1 MVYGLWLNK
10 SATDVSFDMNKL
22 KGFIQ
27 LTRPVNTII
36 CALSVFCGGII
47 GGKPLDYVNEFVA
60 GIRYGEI
67 PLWTARVC
75 FAALSAS
82 FILAAGNAF
91 NDVRDLSCDRI
102 NAPKRPIPSGTVST
116 YSATIF
122 AVILASAGIA
132 LSIPLGLPGITIALF
147 AVVMLAAYDMKL
159 KSVPLLG
166 NTVVACLGGLAFI
179 YGGIAGGSGLRSLLL
194 AVFATLLHLGR
205 ELIKD
210 SCDIQGDSSAGI
222 KTAATKWGAFFTCR
236 LAALVLVILGAAT
249 AIPLISGYFGLVYIT
264 IIVMGVWPALI
275 YSIIVSLKSPS
286 AINLSTAASVL
297 KIAMPVGVAAV
308 LAGFQGW

>member
-1 MVYGLWLNK
+1 MI
-10 SATDVSFDMNKL
+10 KL

-60 GIRYGEI
+60 DIIYGEI

-91 NDVRDLSCDRI
+91 NDVCDLSCDRI

-116 YSATIF
+116 YAATVF

-147 AVVMLAAYDMKL
+147 AVVMLTAYDMKL

-194 AVFATLLHLGR
+194 AFFATLLHLGR

-210 SCDIQGDSSAGI
+210 SCDIQGDSIAGI
-222 KTAATKWGAFFTCR
+222 RTAATKWGAFFTCR
-236 LAALVLVILGAAT
+236 LAALVLVILAAAT
-249 AIPLISGYFGLVYIT
+249 ALPSISGYFGLVYIT

-297 KIAMPVGVAAV
+297 KIAMPVGIAAV

>member
-1 MVYGLWLNK
+1 
-10 SATDVSFDMNKL
+10 MNKL

-47 GGKPLDYVNEFVA
+47 GGKPLDYVNEFA
-60 GIRYGEI
+60 TGFRYGEM
-67 PLWTARVC
+67 PLWAVRVC

-91 NDVRDLSCDRI
+91 NDVRDLPCDRI
-102 NAPKRPIPSGTVST
+102 NAPKRPIPSGMVST
-116 YSATIF
+116 YAATIF
-122 AVILASAGIA
+122 AVILASAGIV

-147 AVVMLAAYDMKL
+147 AVVMLAAYDIKL

-179 YGGIAGGSGLRSLLL
+179 YGGIAGGSGSRSLLL

-210 SCDIQGDSSAGI
+210 SSDIQGDSIAGI
-222 KTAATKWGAFFTCR
+222 KTAATTWGASFTCR
-236 LAALVLVILGAAT
+236 LAALVLVVLAAAT

-275 YSIIVSLKSPS
+275 YSIIISLKSTS
-286 AINLSTAASVL
+286 AINLSTAVL
-297 KIAMPVGVAAV
+297 PRSGTLLSFMS
-308 LAGFQGW
+308 

>member
-1 MVYGLWLNK
+1 
-10 SATDVSFDMNKL
+10 MNKL

-36 CALSVFCGGII
+36 CTLSVFCGGII
-47 GGKPLDYVNEFVA
+47 GGKPLDYVNEFIT
-60 GIRYGEI
+60 GIMYGEMQ
-67 PLWTARVC
+67 LWAVRVC

-91 NDVRDLSCDRI
+91 NDVRDLPCDRI
-102 NAPKRPIPSGTVST
+102 NAPKRPIPSGMVTT
-116 YSATIF
+116 HAATIF
-122 AVILASAGIA
+122 AVILAAAGIA

-147 AVVMLAAYDMKL
+147 AVVMLAAYDIKL

-179 YGGIAGGSGLRSLLL
+179 YGGIAGGSGSRSLLL

-210 SCDIQGDSSAGI
+210 SCDIQGDSTVGLN
-222 KTAATKWGAFFTCR
+222 TAATTWGTSFTCR
-236 LAALVLVILGAAT
+236 LAALVLVILGTAT
-249 AIPLISGYFGLVYIT
+249 ALPLISGYFGLVYIT

-275 YSIIVSLKSPS
+275 FSIVVSLKSPS
-286 AINLSTAASVL
+286 AINLSTAAGVL
-297 KIAMPVGVAAV
+297 KIAMPVGLIAV
-308 LAGFQGW
+308 LVGFQGW